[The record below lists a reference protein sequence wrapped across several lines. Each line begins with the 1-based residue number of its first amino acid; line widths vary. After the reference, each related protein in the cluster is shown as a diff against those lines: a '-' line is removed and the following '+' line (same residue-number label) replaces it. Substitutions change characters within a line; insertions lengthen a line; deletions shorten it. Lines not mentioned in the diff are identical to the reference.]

1 MKTEIILIRHG
12 ETEWNAVRRLQG
24 HTDIAL
30 NAEGERQAA
39 ALGVGL
45 QQERLVA
52 IISSDLQR
60 AKQTAKAVANWHGL
74 PVEIDPALRERCFG
88 GFEGMK
94 YAEIVHRYPAE
105 FAAWQAREPDA
116 LLPVGEAGNTGN
128 TGETFRQ
135 FYQRCLQAFET
146 WAKRYPGQTIA
157 LVAHGGVL
165 ECAYLA
171 ACEIPLGTARNF
183 QVLNASVNRLSWED
197 GKLSLRVWGDCA
209 HLKTVPMNL
218 NEVEQVVA

>member
-1 MKTEIILIRHG
+1 LKTEIILIRHG

-24 HTDIAL
+24 HTDIVL

-39 ALGVGL
+39 ALGVSL

-74 PVEIDPALRERCFG
+74 PVQIDPALRERCFG
-88 GFEGMK
+88 GFEGLK
-94 YAEIVHRYPAE
+94 YDEIVHRYPAE
-105 FAAWQAREPDA
+105 FAAWQAREPDVM
-116 LLPVGEAGNTGN
+116 LPKDEAGNAA
-128 TGETFRQ
+128 ETFRQ
-135 FYQRCLQAFET
+135 FYHRCLQAFET

-183 QVLNASVNRLSWED
+183 QVFNASVNRLSWED

-209 HLKTVPMNL
+209 HLETVPMNL
-218 NEVEQVVA
+218 NAGDGVAV